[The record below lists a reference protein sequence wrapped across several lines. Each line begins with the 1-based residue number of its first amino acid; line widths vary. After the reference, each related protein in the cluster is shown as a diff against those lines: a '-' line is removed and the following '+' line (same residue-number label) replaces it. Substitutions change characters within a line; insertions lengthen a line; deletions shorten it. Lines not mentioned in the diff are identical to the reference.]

1 MTLELYQY
9 WAIAGFVFLFT
20 LLFWKRTLPVVFA
33 GALLMT
39 SAVAF
44 KLPDNILIQTVA
56 FFFFIPFIFFA
67 MKPYFKNKEADN
79 ELK

>member
-20 LLFWKRTLPVVFA
+20 LLFWKRTLPVVLA

-44 KLPDNILIQTVA
+44 KLPDNILIQTVV